1 MHYVCYILCL
11 FSALSRRVGAE
22 HISIIIEYCLRYARI
37 AANCHPHESL
47 TLKMPCRDRFRT
59 SVNVLGDAYGAGIVH
74 HLSKADL
81 ERMDEEDRQIALENG
96 GSEEQNA
103 GTADVTD
110 IKMDTLNG
118 KLSQPQSSDNTQDNG
133 QVNIAYCEKL

>member
-1 MHYVCYILCL
+1 
-11 FSALSRRVGAE
+11 
-22 HISIIIEYCLRYARI
+22 
-37 AANCHPHESL
+37 
-47 TLKMPCRDRFRT
+47 MPCRDRFRT

-81 ERMDEEDRQIALENG
+81 ERMDEEDRQLALENG
-96 GSEEQNA
+96 GSEEQKA

-110 IKMDTLNG
+110 IKMDILNG

-133 QVNIAYCEKL
+133 HVNIAYTERL